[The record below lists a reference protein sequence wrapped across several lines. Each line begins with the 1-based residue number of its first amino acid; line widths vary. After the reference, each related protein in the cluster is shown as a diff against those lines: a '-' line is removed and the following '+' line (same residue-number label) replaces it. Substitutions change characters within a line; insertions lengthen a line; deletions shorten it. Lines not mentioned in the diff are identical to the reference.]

1 MTAALVIGISLAIAS
16 GIMNGIF
23 TLPMRYLGAWEW
35 ENVWSLF
42 ILAAC
47 ILLPAVVLLTTV
59 PGATH
64 ILAAAPVDAERAALL
79 GGFLWGFGA
88 IMFGQCVSALGI
100 ALANTIV
107 LAVSSCLG
115 SLLPLLLL
123 DPSKLVTATGH
134 FLMAGTAVAVV
145 GIALCGRAGFL
156 REREAQGAGTE
167 TRTMVGHARP
177 LWVGILLATGSGI
190 FSAVF
195 NIGYSLAQPIITTA
209 QKAGLS
215 AVAGANLVWWLM
227 LGAGAVANL
236 VFCIY
241 LFGKN
246 HSAKKFV
253 RSGGARLY
261 WLAALMGLLW
271 GGSIFVYGSA
281 ATRLGRLGP
290 AIGWPISLAV
300 GLLVAN
306 LAGIFAGEWRN
317 ASVAAQRWLRS
328 GIAVLLVAIGLLSWA
343 SR

>member
-42 ILAAC
+42 IFVAC

-59 PGATH
+59 PGAMH
-64 ILAAAPVDAERAALL
+64 ILAAAPVAAERAALL

-156 REREAQGAGTE
+156 REREAQRAGAE

-236 VFCIY
+236 AFCIY

-246 HSAKKFV
+246 HSARKFV
-253 RSGGARLY
+253 RPGGARLY

-317 ASVAAQRWLRS
+317 ASAAAQRWLRS

>member
-1 MTAALVIGISLAIAS
+1 MTTALVIGIALAIAS

-42 ILAAC
+42 ILVAC
-47 ILLPAVVLLTTV
+47 ILLPAVVLLATV
-59 PGATH
+59 PGAMQ
-64 ILAAAPVDAERAALL
+64 ILAAAPAAAERAALL
-79 GGFLWGFGA
+79 GGFFWGFGA

-134 FLMAGTAVAVV
+134 FLIAGTAVAVV
-145 GIALCGRAGFL
+145 GIAFCGRAGFL
-156 REREAQGAGTE
+156 RDREAQSAGAK

-195 NIGYSLAQPIITTA
+195 NIGYSLAQPIIVTA

-236 VFCIY
+236 AFCIY
-241 LFGKN
+241 LFSKN
-246 HSAKKFV
+246 HSAKKFI
-253 RSGGARLY
+253 RPGGSRLY

-317 ASVAAQRWLRS
+317 ASGAAQRWLRS

>member
-1 MTAALVIGISLAIAS
+1 MTTALVIGISLAIAS
-16 GIMNGIF
+16 GIMNGLF

-42 ILAAC
+42 ILVAC
-47 ILLPAVVLLTTV
+47 IMLPAVILLTTV
-59 PGATH
+59 PGAMH
-64 ILAAAPVDAERAALL
+64 ILAAAPAAAERAALL

-134 FLMAGTAVAVV
+134 FLIAGTAVAVV
-145 GIALCGRAGFL
+145 GIAFCGRAGFL
-156 REREAQGAGTE
+156 REAQSAGTE

-195 NIGYSLAQPIITTA
+195 NIAYSLAQPIIATA
-209 QKAGLS
+209 QKTGLS

-227 LGAGAVANL
+227 LGAGAVTNL
-236 VFCIY
+236 AFCIY
-241 LFGKN
+241 LFAKN
-246 HSAKKFV
+246 RSVKKFILP
-253 RSGGARLY
+253 GGSRLY

-281 ATRLGRLGP
+281 ATHLGRLGP

-317 ASVAAQRWLRS
+317 ASAASQRWLRS

>member
-1 MTAALVIGISLAIAS
+1 MTAALAIGISLAIAS

-42 ILAAC
+42 ILVAC

-59 PGATH
+59 PGAMH
-64 ILAAAPVDAERAALL
+64 ILAAAPVAAERAALL

-145 GIALCGRAGFL
+145 GISLCGRAGFL
-156 REREAQGAGTE
+156 REHEAQGAGTE

-253 RSGGARLY
+253 RPGGARLY

-317 ASVAAQRWLRS
+317 VSAAAQRWLRS
-328 GIAVLLVAIGLLSWA
+328 GIVVLLVAIGLLSWA